1 MTTYETRINQNGK
14 DIEQRATKE
23 EYNSSKQL
31 LDKTIAQVVTSA
43 VNGVSASYN
52 ENGTISD
59 IILDKQGISL
69 NSHLININDGDVSI
83 QNGITMIKD
92 LVANKITS
100 GQIRSNDGG
109 LIFDIDKNVMN
120 VYESG
125 AVNFYTKG
133 RISFNSGNSRLDIFQ
148 QNTSDGRNVLHM
160 GGDLFAYGTSL
171 TDPNREAY
179 TGFSIYP
186 AYGAIRHSAGQH
198 IFTEG
203 GTGGQIGWGW
213 I

>member
-69 NSHLININDGDVSI
+69 NSHLINI
-83 QNGITMIKD
+83 K
-92 LVANKITS
+92 
-100 GQIRSNDGG
+100 
-109 LIFDIDKNVMN
+109 
-120 VYESG
+120 
-125 AVNFYTKG
+125 
-133 RISFNSGNSRLDIFQ
+133 
-148 QNTSDGRNVLHM
+148 
-160 GGDLFAYGTSL
+160 
-171 TDPNREAY
+171 
-179 TGFSIYP
+179 
-186 AYGAIRHSAGQH
+186 
-198 IFTEG
+198 
-203 GTGGQIGWGW
+203 
-213 I
+213 